1 MGRVNGSQT
10 IKELFFNYY
19 PKTVAFFDILCY
31 NFIVEPLQ
39 GESAMKQIKII
50 AALLSLS
57 LILTG
62 CGGDFPTET
71 NSSESASVEITET
84 EPLNTETQT
93 TTANASN
100 TATEAPKTQ
109 PKAEVQNEHREEKTT
124 EVPISQSN
132 DQQSFHTEDQS
143 RERKATTTTIS
154 EITTTAMTITTS
166 MTTQAETTTT
176 TNRNPLPK
184 VVLDGMTLEQK
195 VAQMFMVTPEALTGI
210 TPMTQVGNGTQKAI
224 EEIPVGGIILFAQ
237 NLTSRD
243 QTKQMLAATQGYAK
257 SACGIGLFTAVDEEG
272 GLVARCAQKLGT
284 AKFDDMASY
293 GKDNNSDTA
302 LNIGCSIGR
311 DLKSLGFNVDF
322 APVADVNI
330 CSSNE
335 LGNRIFSDD
344 PQVVANMSSYVAKGL
359 RNEGVCATLKHFPG
373 LGAANGNTHTNSTV
387 VIDRTLE
394 QLREA
399 EFIPFSEG
407 IKTGVD
413 FIMVGHQSV
422 TGFGDNLPCDLS
434 YKAVTEVLR
443 GELGFTGIAITDSQ
457 RMNTIANV
465 YNSGEAAKLSIKAGI
480 DIILMP
486 VDYRQ
491 AVNEVCAA
499 VRSGEISEERI
510 NESVMRI
517 LRKKYA
523 LGLLKK

>member
-1 MGRVNGSQT
+1 
-10 IKELFFNYY
+10 
-19 PKTVAFFDILCY
+19 
-31 NFIVEPLQ
+31 
-39 GESAMKQIKII
+39 MKHRNTI

-57 LILTG
+57 LLFTG
-62 CGGDFPTET
+62 CGGTSPNELSSPET
-71 NSSESASVEITET
+71 AAVEITET
-84 EPLNTETQT
+84 EPLNTDMKTTYTQT
-93 TTANASN
+93 ETNPTSEVTGKKNSATAVTTVAP
-100 TATEAPKTQ
+100 TEAQQTQ
-109 PKAEVQNEHREEKTT
+109 KNTEAQHEQKHTAAPTSQQNE
-124 EVPISQSN
+124 
-132 DQQSFHTEDQS
+132 QQSDNSSHEEEQS
-143 RERKATTTTIS
+143 YNSEASTTTTS
-154 EITTTAMTITTS
+154 ETTTTAMTATTS

-210 TPMTQVGNGTQKAI
+210 SPMTQVGDGTRKAI

-237 NLTSRD
+237 NLTSRE
-243 QTKQMLAATQGYAK
+243 QTKKMLSATQSYAK
-257 SACGIGLFTAVDEEG
+257 NACGIGLFTAVDEEG

-284 AKFDDMASY
+284 AKFEDMAHY

-302 LNIGCSIGR
+302 YNIGSSIGR
-311 DLKSLGFNVDF
+311 DLRMLGFNVDF

-359 RNEGVCATLKHFPG
+359 QSEGVCATLKHFPG
-373 LGAANGNTHTNSTV
+373 LGAENGNTHTNSTV
-387 VIDRTLE
+387 IIDRTLDE
-394 QLREA
+394 LRET

-407 IKTGVD
+407 INVGVD

-422 TGFGDNLPCDLS
+422 TGLGDELPCDLS
-434 YKAVTEVLR
+434 YKAVTEILR
-443 GELGFTGIAITDSQ
+443 GELGFEGIAITDSQ
-457 RMNTIANV
+457 QMNTISKV
-465 YNSGEAAKLSIKAGI
+465 YSSGEAAKLSIKAGM

-491 AVNEVCAA
+491 AVNDVCDA